1 MFDFICK
8 TTDCWEA
15 TGAMMSGWAAI
26 GGVGAV
32 IFAAHKAADTFKQ
45 YRRQRQEDRRI
56 EAAERILTIAYSLK
70 RKLQGVR
77 SPMSLGGETEEAI
90 EQLREGDWY
99 MILDDDEKRRAQ
111 TGQVILRR
119 LQRQK
124 DDWEEIFVAMP
135 MARALFGEN
144 IEAALQSIFRQAR
157 AVQIA
162 ASMYRDGHDGGG
174 HDGGALRRQFEATFW
189 EGGGTPGEPDE
200 VSNAVDQAICA
211 LEAELL
217 SVIRADYPKNLK
229 PPAPS

>member
-1 MFDFICK
+1 MFDFIC
-8 TTDCWEA
+8 TTTSCWEA
-15 TGAMMSGWAAI
+15 TGAMMSGWAAV
-26 GGVGAV
+26 GGVAAV
-32 IFAAHKAADTFKQ
+32 LFAAHKAADTFKQ

-77 SPMSLGGETEEAI
+77 SPMAFGGETEEAI
-90 EQLREGDWY
+90 EQLREADWY
-99 MILDDDEKRRAQ
+99 MILDDAEKRRAQ

-135 MARALFGEN
+135 MARALFGQK
-144 IEAALQSIFRQAR
+144 IEEALQNIFRQAR

-174 HDGGALRRQFEATFW
+174 HDGGALRREFEATFW
-189 EGGGTPGEPDE
+189 EGGGAPGDSDKVAE
-200 VSNAVDQAICA
+200 AVEEAIAA
-211 LEAELL
+211 LEAQLL
-217 SVIRADYPKNLK
+217 PVIRADYSKGNG
-229 PPAPS
+229 A